1 MKKYG
6 LEKFNNLVD
15 ALNTLP
21 TVGKKSALRYAYH
34 MVAKDTFSALKI
46 SHAIESAVSAI
57 RKCEICGALSEDEI
71 CAICDDESRDASKL
85 CIVEDAKD
93 IFVLE
98 ENTEYDGRYF
108 VFESLEDLDMEKLN
122 GILNKGV
129 KEVIF
134 AFTPSLSN
142 DAIIFFLE
150 DKMKDFDL
158 KFTKIAQGVPTGI
171 NLENVDMLSLSKALE
186 LRVKV

>member
-1 MKKYG
+1 MKRYR

-21 TVGKKSALRYAYH
+21 TVGKKSALRFAYH
-34 MVAKDTFSALKI
+34 MVTKDTFSALKI

-57 RKCEICGALSEDEI
+57 RRCEECGALSEDEI
-71 CAICDDESRDASKL
+71 CDICLDESRDISKL
-85 CIVEDAKD
+85 CIVENPKD
-93 IFVLE
+93 IFILE

-108 VFESLEDLDMEKLN
+108 VLESLEEFDMEKLSN
-122 GILNKGV
+122 ILNKGV

>member
-1 MKKYG
+1 MRKYG

-21 TVGKKSALRYAYH
+21 TVGKKSALRFAYH
-34 MVAKDTFSALKI
+34 MVTKDTFSALKI
-46 SHAIESAVSAI
+46 SHAIESAVASI
-57 RKCEICGALSEDEI
+57 RRCEICGALSEDEI
-71 CAICDDESRDASKL
+71 CDICSDDMRDDSKL
-85 CIVEDAKD
+85 CIVENAKD
-93 IFVLE
+93 IFILE
-98 ENTEYDGRYF
+98 ENTEYNGRYF
-108 VFESLEDLDMEKLN
+108 VLESLELLDMEKLTN
-122 GILNKGV
+122 IIKKGI

-134 AFTPSLSN
+134 AFSPSLSN
-142 DAIIFFLE
+142 DAVIFFLE

-186 LRVKV
+186 LRVET

>member
-21 TVGKKSALRYAYH
+21 TVGKKSALRFAYH
-34 MVAKDTFSALKI
+34 MVTKDTFSALKI
-46 SHAIESAVSAI
+46 SHAIEDAVLSV
-57 RKCEICGALSEDEI
+57 RRCEKCGALSEDEI
-71 CAICDDESRDASKL
+71 CAICSSESRDKKKL
-85 CIVEDAKD
+85 CIVENAKD

-98 ENTEYDGRYF
+98 DNTEFNGRYF
-108 VFESLEDLDMEKLN
+108 VLESLEALDIKKLKEV
-122 GILNKGV
+122 LSDEV
-129 KEVIF
+129 EEVIF
-134 AFTPSLSN
+134 ALSPSLSN

-150 DKMKDFDL
+150 DKIKEFNL
-158 KFTKIAQGVPTGI
+158 QFTKIAQGVPTGI

-186 LRVKV
+186 LRVKT

>member
-1 MKKYG
+1 MKKYK
-6 LEKFNNLVD
+6 LEKFDNLVES
-15 ALNTLP
+15 LNTLP
-21 TVGKKSALRYAYH
+21 TVGKKSALRFAYH
-34 MVAKDTFSALKI
+34 MVTKDTFSALKI
-46 SHAIESAVSAI
+46 SHAIESAVKSI
-57 RKCEICGALSEDEI
+57 RKCEMCGALSEDELCSI
-71 CAICDDESRDASKL
+71 CSDDLRDISKL
-85 CIVEDAKD
+85 CIVENPKD

-108 VFESLEDLDMEKLN
+108 VLESLEEFDMEKLSC
-122 GILNKGV
+122 ILSQGV

-158 KFTKIAQGVPTGI
+158 NFTKIAQGVPTGI

-186 LRVKV
+186 LRVKI

>member
-21 TVGKKSALRYAYH
+21 TVGKKSALRFAYH
-34 MVAKDTFSALKI
+34 MVTKDVFSALKI
-46 SHAIESAVSAI
+46 SHAIENAVSSI
-57 RKCEICGALSEDEI
+57 RRCEICGALSEDEI
-71 CAICDDESRDASKL
+71 CSICFSESRDKKKL
-85 CIVEDAKD
+85 CIVENAKD

-108 VFESLEDLDMEKLN
+108 VLDSIEEFDIEKLES
-122 GILNKGV
+122 ILEEGV

-134 AFTPSLSN
+134 ALTPSLSN
-142 DAIIFFLE
+142 DTIIFFLE
-150 DKMKDFDL
+150 DKIKNFDL

-186 LRVKV
+186 LRVKT

>member
-21 TVGKKSALRYAYH
+21 TVGKKSALRFAYH
-34 MVAKDTFSALKI
+34 MVIKDTFTALKI
-46 SHAIESAVSAI
+46 SHAIENAVSSI
-57 RKCEICGALSEDEI
+57 RRCEICGALSEDEV
-71 CAICDDESRDASKL
+71 CAICSSESRDRKKL
-85 CIVEDAKD
+85 CIVENPKD

-108 VFESLEDLDMEKLN
+108 VLDSLEELDIEKLKN
-122 GILNKGV
+122 ILKDGV
-129 KEVIF
+129 EEVIF
-134 AFTPSLSN
+134 ALIPSLSN
-142 DAIIFFLE
+142 DAVIFFLE
-150 DKMKDFDL
+150 DKIKDFEL
-158 KFTKIAQGVPTGI
+158 IFTKIAQGVPTGI

-186 LRVKV
+186 LRVKT